1 MLKSSKTAFHFSL
14 FSLTFNCHFVSP
26 KIFPPMKIYD
36 DKHIKN
42 VVLLGAPKTGKT
54 LLAEDMLFE
63 AGITHRRGTIE
74 GKNTVSDYHDIEQ
87 ERGNSVFATVLH
99 TEWRDYKINII
110 DTPGFD
116 DFAGEMIAS
125 LRVADTCVMAINA
138 QHGAE
143 VGTDLIWNYV
153 KQFDRPVIFAVN
165 QEDHPKADFDTTLAS
180 LKNHYGTAV
189 TQMQYPVNQGENFN
203 AIIDLLKMVM
213 YKFPAAGGKP
223 EKLPIPESEKEKA
236 NRLHNELVEKAAEN
250 DEKLMEK
257 YFEKGTLDEDE
268 MREGLKLGMIHHD
281 VFPVFCMSAKKNMGS
296 GRMMG
301 FIDNVAPS
309 PLEAKGEMTDAGKEI
324 PFDPS
329 KPAVLYVFKSG
340 IEPNLG
346 KLSFYKVISGEVTT
360 ASELINRQ
368 TGAVERLHQLFIMDG
383 KTRNP
388 VDKLV
393 AGDIGATLKL
403 KDTHTNQTLHAKGN
417 EVAINPIDFPGYRI
431 RTAVVAH
438 SKNDDEKIGEVLGK
452 IHQED
457 PTLQVEYSRELRQ
470 LLVSGQGE
478 LHLMVCKWFLEN
490 VYKLHVD
497 FVTPRV
503 SYRETIRKPSSAS
516 YRHKKQSGGAG
527 QFGEVYI
534 KIEPYY
540 EGMPEPTEFSVRGK
554 EVVDLEWGGKL
565 VFYNCIV
572 GGVIDARFIPSI
584 LKGVMAKMEEGPI
597 TGSYVRD
604 VRVMVHDG
612 KMHTVDSNDIS
623 FKIAGMMAF
632 KDAFLKAEPQLLQP
646 IYDMEIMVPE
656 EIMGDVN
663 GDLQTAP
670 SLIMGVDTKGNYQ
683 VIKAR
688 TPLAE
693 LDRYSTTLRS
703 LSQGRASFSH
713 KFSDFVPV
721 PMEVQQKLAKELQE
735 VEAV

>member
-1 MLKSSKTAFHFSL
+1 MPSALSSGSEKWIEQKSIVHI
-14 FSLTFNCHFVSP
+14 
-26 KIFPPMKIYD
+26 KISFPMKIYD

-42 VVLLGAPKTGKT
+42 IVLLGAPKSGKT

-74 GKNTVSDYHDIEQ
+74 GKNTISDCHEIEQ

-116 DFAGEMIAS
+116 DFVGEMIAS
-125 LRVADTCVMAINA
+125 LRVADTCVVAINA

-153 KQFDRPVIFAVN
+153 QQFNKPVIFAIN
-165 QEDHPKADFDTTLAS
+165 QIDHPKADFDHALAS
-180 LKNHYGTAV
+180 LKEHYGNAV
-189 TQMQYPVNQGENFN
+189 TQMQYPVNLGENFN
-203 AIIDLLKMVM
+203 SIIDLLKMVM
-213 YKFPAAGGKP
+213 YKFPSAGGKP
-223 EKLPIPESEKEKA
+223 EKLPIPKSEEEKA

-257 YFEKGTLDEDE
+257 YFEKGNLDEDE
-268 MREGLKLGMIHHD
+268 LREGLKLGMVHHD
-281 VFPVFCMSAKKNMGS
+281 VFPVFVMSAKKNMGT

-309 PLEAKGEMTDAGKEI
+309 PAEVKPEKTTSGKELNY
-324 PFDPS
+324 DRS
-329 KPAVLYVFKSG
+329 MPAALFVFKTH

-346 KLSFYKVISGEVTT
+346 KLSYFKVMSGEVT
-360 ASELINRQ
+360 ANSELINAQ
-368 TGAVERLHQLFIMDG
+368 TGAVEKFHQIFIMDG

-403 KDTHTNQTLHAKGN
+403 KDTYTNQTLCAKGFDG
-417 EVAINPIDFPGYRI
+417 AIEPIVFPEARI
-431 RTAVVAH
+431 RVAVIAQ
-438 SKNDDEKIGEVLGK
+438 SKNDDEKIGEVLNK

-457 PTLQVEYSRELRQ
+457 PTIEIGFSKELKQ
-470 LLVSGQGE
+470 LILSAQGE
-478 LHLMVCKWFLEN
+478 LHLTVCKWFLEN

-497 FVTPRV
+497 FITPRI
-503 SYRETIRKPSSAS
+503 SYRETIRKPFSAS

-527 QFGEVYI
+527 QFGEVHL

-540 EGMPEPTEFSVRGK
+540 EGMPEPTEFSIRGK
-554 EVVDLEWGGKL
+554 EVIDLEWGGKL

-584 LKGVMAKMEEGPI
+584 LKGVMEKMEEGPI

-604 VRVMVHDG
+604 VRVMVYDG
-612 KMHTVDSNDIS
+612 KMHPVDSNDIS

-632 KDAFLKAEPQLLQP
+632 KDAFMKAEPQLLEP
-646 IYDMEIMVPE
+646 IYNLEIRVPE
-656 EIMGDVN
+656 EIMGDVM
-663 GDLQTAP
+663 GDLQTRRA
-670 SLIMGVDTKGNYQ
+670 LIMGIDTNGNYQ

-688 TPLAE
+688 APLAE
-693 LDRYSTTLRS
+693 LDKYSTSLRS
-703 LSQGRASFSH
+703 LSQGRASFTQ
-713 KFSDFVPV
+713 KFADFAPV
-721 PMEVQQKLAKELQE
+721 PFDLQQKLAKANVAEMAT
-735 VEAV
+735 V

>member
-1 MLKSSKTAFHFSL
+1 MKVYDEKHLK
-14 FSLTFNCHFVSP
+14 N
-26 KIFPPMKIYD
+26 I
-36 DKHIKN
+36 
-42 VVLLGAPKTGKT
+42 VLLGAPKSGKT
-54 LLAEDMLFE
+54 LLAEDMIFE

-74 GKNTVSDYHDIEQ
+74 GKNTVSDFHEIEQ
-87 ERGNSVFATVLH
+87 ERGNSIFATVLH

-116 DFAGEMIAS
+116 DFAGEMIS
-125 LRVADTCVMAINA
+125 SIRIADTCVVVVNA
-138 QHGAE
+138 QNGVE
-143 VGTDLIWNYV
+143 VSTELIWNYAD
-153 KQFDRPVIFAVN
+153 KFSKPVIFAIN
-165 QEDHPKADFDTTLAS
+165 QVDHPKSNFDDALES
-180 LKNHYGTAV
+180 LKQTFGTAV
-189 TQMQYPVNQGENFN
+189 TQMQYPVNQGEGFN

-213 YKFPAAGGKP
+213 YKFPEEGGKP
-223 EKLPIPESEKEKA
+223 EKLPIPANEKEKA
-236 NRLHNELVEKAAEN
+236 DRLHNELVEKAAEN

-281 VFPVFCMSAKKNMGS
+281 VFPVFVMSTKKNMGS

-309 PLEAKGEMTDAGKEI
+309 PLEAKPEITTDGQELAY
-324 PFDPS
+324 DRT
-329 KPAVLYVFKSG
+329 KPTVLFVFKTH

-346 KLSFYKVISGEVTT
+346 KLTFFKVISGEVNSS
-360 ASELINRQ
+360 SELINSQ
-368 TGAVERLHQLFIMDG
+368 TGATEKFHQLFIMDG

-403 KDTHTNQTLHAKGN
+403 KDTYTNQTLHAKGFDVTI
-417 EVAINPIDFPGYRI
+417 EPIEYPAPRI
-431 RTAVVAH
+431 RTAVVAQ
-438 SKNDDEKIGEVLGK
+438 SKGDDEKIGEVLAK

-457 PTLQVEYSRELRQ
+457 PTIEVGYSRELKQ
-470 LLVSGQGE
+470 LIIAAQGE
-478 LHLMVCKWFLEN
+478 MHLAVCKWYLEN

-497 FVTPRV
+497 FVSPRI
-503 SYRETIRKPSSAS
+503 SYRETIRKPAQAM

-527 QFGEVYI
+527 QFGEVHL

-540 EGMPEPTEFSVRGK
+540 EGMAEPTEFSVRGK
-554 EVVDLEWGGKL
+554 EVIDLEWGGKL

-584 LKGVMAKMEEGPI
+584 LKGVMEKMEEGPI

-604 VRVMVHDG
+604 VRVMVFDG
-612 KMHTVDSNDIS
+612 KMHPVDSNDIS

-632 KDAFLKAEPQLLQP
+632 REAFMNAEPALMEP
-646 IYDMEIMVPE
+646 IYDLEILVPE
-656 EIMGDVN
+656 EIMGEVM
-663 GDLQTAP
+663 GDLQTRR
-670 SLIMGVDTKGNYQ
+670 SLIMGIDSKGNYQ
-683 VIKAR
+683 IIKAR

-703 LSQGRASFSH
+703 LSQGRASFSQ
-713 KFSDFVPV
+713 KFAEFAQVPF
-721 PMEVQQKLAKELQE
+721 EIQQKLAKELHE
-735 VEAV
+735 VEMA

>member
-1 MLKSSKTAFHFSL
+1 MKVYDEKHLK
-14 FSLTFNCHFVSP
+14 N
-26 KIFPPMKIYD
+26 I
-36 DKHIKN
+36 
-42 VVLLGAPKTGKT
+42 VLLGAPKSGKT
-54 LLAEDMLFE
+54 LLAEDMIFE

-74 GKNTVSDYHDIEQ
+74 GKNTVSDFHEIEQ
-87 ERGNSVFATVLH
+87 ERGNSIFATVLH

-116 DFAGEMIAS
+116 DFAGEMIS
-125 LRVADTCVMAINA
+125 SIRIADTCVVVVNA
-138 QHGAE
+138 QNGVE
-143 VGTDLIWNYV
+143 VSTELIWNYAD
-153 KQFDRPVIFAVN
+153 KFSKPVIFAIN
-165 QEDHPKADFDTTLAS
+165 QVDHPKSNFDDALES
-180 LKNHYGTAV
+180 LKQTFGTAV
-189 TQMQYPVNQGENFN
+189 TQMQYPVNQGEGFN

-213 YKFPAAGGKP
+213 YKFPEEGGKP
-223 EKLPIPESEKEKA
+223 EKLPIPDSEKEKA

-281 VFPVFCMSAKKNMGS
+281 VFPVFVMSAKKNMGS

-309 PLEAKGEMTDAGKEI
+309 PLEAKPEITTDGQELAY
-324 PFDPS
+324 DRT
-329 KPAVLYVFKSG
+329 KPTALFVFKTH

-346 KLSFYKVISGEVTT
+346 KLSFFKVISGEVNSS
-360 ASELINRQ
+360 SELINSQ
-368 TGAVERLHQLFIMDG
+368 TGATEKFHQLFIMDG

-403 KDTHTNQTLHAKGN
+403 KDTYTNQTLYAKGFDVTI
-417 EVAINPIDFPGYRI
+417 EPIEYPAPRI
-431 RTAVVAH
+431 RTAVVAQ
-438 SKNDDEKIGEVLGK
+438 SKGDDEKIGEVLAK

-457 PTLQVEYSRELRQ
+457 PTIEVGYSRELKQ
-470 LLVSGQGE
+470 LIIAAQGE
-478 LHLMVCKWFLEN
+478 MHLAVCKWYLEN

-497 FVTPRV
+497 FVSPRI
-503 SYRETIRKPSSAS
+503 SYRETIRKPAQAM

-527 QFGEVYI
+527 QFGEVHL

-540 EGMPEPTEFSVRGK
+540 EGMAEPTEFSVRGK
-554 EVVDLEWGGKL
+554 EVIDLEWGGKL

-584 LKGVMAKMEEGPI
+584 LKGVMEKMEEGPI

-604 VRVMVHDG
+604 VRVMVFDG
-612 KMHTVDSNDIS
+612 KMHPVDSNDIS

-632 KDAFLKAEPQLLQP
+632 REAFMNAEPALMEP
-646 IYDMEIMVPE
+646 IYDLEILVPE
-656 EIMGDVN
+656 EIMGEVM
-663 GDLQTAP
+663 GDLQTRR
-670 SLIMGVDTKGNYQ
+670 SLIMGIDSKGNYQ
-683 VIKAR
+683 IIKAR

-703 LSQGRASFSH
+703 LSQGRASFSQ
-713 KFSDFVPV
+713 KFAEFAQVPF
-721 PMEVQQKLAKELQE
+721 EIQQKLAKELHE
-735 VEAV
+735 VEMA

>member
-1 MLKSSKTAFHFSL
+1 
-14 FSLTFNCHFVSP
+14 
-26 KIFPPMKIYD
+26 MKVYD
-36 DKHIKN
+36 EKHIKN
-42 VVLLGAPKTGKT
+42 IALLGAPKSGKT
-54 LLAEDMLFE
+54 LLAEDMIFE
-63 AGITHRRGTIE
+63 AGIVRRRGTIE
-74 GKNTVSDYHDIEQ
+74 GKNTISDYHEIEQ

-116 DFAGEMIAS
+116 DFAGEMVSS
-125 LRVADTCVMAINA
+125 LRVADTCVMVVNA
-138 QHGAE
+138 QHGVE
-143 VGTDLIWNYV
+143 VGTELVWNYV
-153 KQFDRPVIFAVN
+153 DQYNKPIIFAVN
-165 QEDHPKADFDTTLAS
+165 QVDHPKSNFDLALAS
-180 LKNHYGTAV
+180 IQTRFGNGV
-189 TQMQYPVNQGENFN
+189 TQMQYPVNQGEGFN

-213 YKFPAAGGKP
+213 YKFPAEGGKP
-223 EKLPIPESEKEKA
+223 EKLPIPDGEKERA
-236 NRLHNELVEKAAEN
+236 NQLHNALVEKAAEN

-268 MREGLKLGMIHHD
+268 MREGLKLGMVNRD

-309 PLEAKGEMTDAGKEI
+309 PLEARPETTEDGKEI
-324 PFDPS
+324 RFDAT
-329 KPAVLYVFKSG
+329 KPTVLFVFKSH

-346 KLSFYKVISGEVTT
+346 KLSFFKVISGEVTT
-360 ASELINRQ
+360 ASELINHQ

-383 KTRNP
+383 KTRTATE
-388 VDKLV
+388 KLV

-403 KDTHTNQTLHAKGN
+403 KDTSTNQTLHAKGYD
-417 EVAINPIDFPGYRI
+417 VAINPINFPEPRI
-431 RTAVVAH
+431 RTAVIAH
-438 SKNDDEKIGEVLGK
+438 SKNDDEKIGEVLNK

-457 PTLQVEYSRELRQ
+457 PTLQVAFSRELRQ

-497 FVTPRV
+497 FVTPRI
-503 SYRETIRKPSSAS
+503 SYRETIRRQASSS

-527 QFGEVYI
+527 QFGEVYM

-554 EVVDLEWGGKL
+554 EFIDLEWGGKL

-572 GGVIDARFIPSI
+572 GGVIDTRFIPSI
-584 LKGVMAKMEEGPI
+584 LKGVMEKMEEGPI

-612 KMHTVDSNDIS
+612 KMHPVDSNDIS

-632 KDAFLKAEPQLLQP
+632 KDAFMKAEPQLLEP
-646 IYDMEIMVPE
+646 IYDLEIMVPE
-656 EIMGDVN
+656 EIMGDVM
-663 GDLQTAP
+663 GDLQTRRA
-670 SLIMGVDTKGNYQ
+670 LIMGVDTKGNYQ

-703 LSQGRASFSH
+703 LSQGRASFSQ
-713 KFSDFVPV
+713 KFTDFAPV
-721 PMEVQQKLAKELQE
+721 PFEVQQKLAKELQE
-735 VEAV
+735 VEVV

>member
-1 MLKSSKTAFHFSL
+1 MKVYDEKHLK
-14 FSLTFNCHFVSP
+14 N
-26 KIFPPMKIYD
+26 I
-36 DKHIKN
+36 
-42 VVLLGAPKTGKT
+42 VLLGAPKSGKT
-54 LLAEDMLFE
+54 LLAEDMIFE

-74 GKNTVSDYHDIEQ
+74 GKNTVSDFHEIEQ
-87 ERGNSVFATVLH
+87 ERGNSIFATVLH

-116 DFAGEMIAS
+116 DFAGEMIS
-125 LRVADTCVMAINA
+125 SIRIADTCVVVVNA
-138 QHGAE
+138 QNGVE
-143 VGTDLIWNYV
+143 VSTELIWNYAD
-153 KQFDRPVIFAVN
+153 KFSKPVIFAIN
-165 QEDHPKADFDTTLAS
+165 QVDHPKSNFDDALES
-180 LKNHYGTAV
+180 LKQTFGTAV
-189 TQMQYPVNQGENFN
+189 TQMQYPVNQGEGFN

-213 YKFPAAGGKP
+213 YKFPEEGGKP
-223 EKLPIPESEKEKA
+223 EKLPIPANEKEKA
-236 NRLHNELVEKAAEN
+236 DRLHNELVEKAAEN

-281 VFPVFCMSAKKNMGS
+281 VFPVFVMSAKKNMGS

-309 PLEAKGEMTDAGKEI
+309 PLEAKPEITTDGQELAY
-324 PFDPS
+324 DRT
-329 KPAVLYVFKSG
+329 KPTVLFVFKTH

-346 KLSFYKVISGEVTT
+346 KLTFFKVISGEVN
-360 ASELINRQ
+360 ASSELINSQ
-368 TGAVERLHQLFIMDG
+368 TGATEKFHQLFIMDG

-403 KDTHTNQTLHAKGN
+403 KDTYTNQTLHAKGFDVTI
-417 EVAINPIDFPGYRI
+417 EPIEYPAPRI
-431 RTAVVAH
+431 RTAVVAQ
-438 SKNDDEKIGEVLGK
+438 SKGDDEKIGEVLAK

-457 PTLQVEYSRELRQ
+457 PTIEVGYSRELKQ
-470 LLVSGQGE
+470 LIIAAQGE
-478 LHLMVCKWFLEN
+478 MHLAVCKWYLEN

-497 FVTPRV
+497 FVSPRI
-503 SYRETIRKPSSAS
+503 SYRETIRKPAQAM

-527 QFGEVYI
+527 QFGEVHL

-540 EGMPEPTEFSVRGK
+540 EGMAEPTEFSVRGK
-554 EVVDLEWGGKL
+554 EVIDLEWGGKL

-584 LKGVMAKMEEGPI
+584 LKGVMEKMEEGPI

-604 VRVMVHDG
+604 VRVMVFDG
-612 KMHTVDSNDIS
+612 KMHPVDSNDIS

-632 KDAFLKAEPQLLQP
+632 REAFMNAEPALMEP
-646 IYDMEIMVPE
+646 IYDLEILVPE
-656 EIMGDVN
+656 EIMGEVM
-663 GDLQTAP
+663 GDLQTRR
-670 SLIMGVDTKGNYQ
+670 SLIMGIDSKGNYQ
-683 VIKAR
+683 IIKAR

-703 LSQGRASFSH
+703 LSQGRASFSQ
-713 KFSDFVPV
+713 KFAEFAQVPF
-721 PMEVQQKLAKELQE
+721 EIQQKLAKELHE
-735 VEAV
+735 VEMA